1 MPTISWAASTS
12 STAVPRFISA
22 KTHDARDCRSP
33 LGPCSRGLRRD
44 KPRFANRAKVLR
56 TGLVILRH
64 AIDEHRVRDVVRG
77 AGVSQKLLGEINAPA
92 PIPEMMV
99 RIDDSAPR
107 IDSRFWVGSFAPLVS
122 RHQPTSGT
130 CTRTGPGLTPA
141 LGCVCSLWGLPTAT
155 PEGAIRTERRRNDA
169 T

>member
-1 MPTISWAASTS
+1 MPAI
-12 STAVPRFISA
+12 AVP
-22 KTHDARDCRSP
+22 P

-92 PIPEMMV
+92 PIPENDGEDRRFCAADRQPVLGRLLRAARIEASATERYVHENRPRSHPCAGV
-99 RIDDSAPR
+99 RLLP
-107 IDSRFWVGSFAPLVS
+107 V
-122 RHQPTSGT
+122 
-130 CTRTGPGLTPA
+130 
-141 LGCVCSLWGLPTAT
+141 GLPTAT
-155 PEGAIRTERRRNDA
+155 PEGHSNRTAAGTHIVSPHSREDSPPRLHIPSR
-169 T
+169 